1 MSSKIML
8 EKIFYKA
15 LKSVQADTII
25 RKNLSI
31 DNNYLTIVDQNIPR
45 NSYKNLYIFSVG
57 KAGYTMA
64 KEAEKVLQK
73 NIAGGMAVSLE
84 KKKLSYINRCQSSH
98 PKVTQKSL
106 QCAGKLI
113 QEIKKLKKNDLF
125 LFFLSGGAS
134 AMIEKPIENLSFEEF
149 QKISDALLIS
159 GIDIKTFNSVRKSL
173 SLIKGGGLAK
183 QFKAKG
189 YVLVLS
195 DVIGDDLD
203 TIGSAPMRN
212 EKFPHYII
220 GNNSLALDSAANY
233 IKKHVQKVKV
243 LTSTLDISSREAAK
257 YICNEIEKYNNEY
270 ESFCLLIG
278 GETTLKVKGKGKG
291 GRNSELALRLV
302 QKQCFSQDI
311 SILCAGSDGLDG
323 NSDVA
328 GAFVNET
335 LIKKMQKQNLD
346 PKKYLQQNDSAT
358 FFKKLGFEFQPG
370 LTGTNVMDFVFIL
383 KLPKNKE

>member
-1 MSSKIML
+1 M
-8 EKIFYKA
+8 
-15 LKSVQADTII
+15 
-25 RKNLSI
+25 
-31 DNNYLTIVDQNIPR
+31 
-45 NSYKNLYIFSVG
+45 
-57 KAGYTMA
+57 
-64 KEAEKVLQK
+64 
-73 NIAGGMAVSLE
+73 
-84 KKKLSYINRCQSSH
+84 
-98 PKVTQKSL
+98 
-106 QCAGKLI
+106 
-113 QEIKKLKKNDLF
+113 
-125 LFFLSGGAS
+125 FFLSGGAS

-291 GRNSELALRLV
+291 GR
-302 QKQCFSQDI
+302 
-311 SILCAGSDGLDG
+311 
-323 NSDVA
+323 
-328 GAFVNET
+328 
-335 LIKKMQKQNLD
+335 
-346 PKKYLQQNDSAT
+346 
-358 FFKKLGFEFQPG
+358 
-370 LTGTNVMDFVFIL
+370 
-383 KLPKNKE
+383 